1 MTLSATIAV
10 LALAVLV
17 GISLGLL
24 GGGGSILT
32 VPILTAVGGVDPQ
45 AAIASSLLV
54 VGPPRAIGLLQHARA
69 GRVRWRVGLVFGAAG
84 VVGALGGGLLGG
96 MLPPGVLMVLLAG
109 TMIAAAVA
117 MLRRRPR
124 HDQAE
129 PARPRIAQVL
139 MLGAAVGTLAGL
151 VGAGGGFLIVPALIL
166 LAGLPASAAIGT
178 SLLVIAMQ
186 SLAGLAAQPAL
197 PDIPWALVLPFTAIA
212 VAGSFL
218 GSVLTGRIPE
228 HALRTGFAVLVLA
241 VAVALLV
248 QQLALHL
255 PLT

>member
-1 MTLSATIAV
+1 MTPTATIAV
-10 LALAVLV
+10 LPLALLV

-24 GGGGSILT
+24 GGGGSILA
-32 VPILTAVGGVDPQ
+32 VPILTAVGGVEPR
-45 AAIASSLLV
+45 AAIASSLLI
-54 VGPPRAIGLLQHARA
+54 VGTTSALGLLQHARA
-69 GRVRWRVGLVFGAAG
+69 GRVRWRVGVVFGAAG
-84 VVGALGGGLLGG
+84 VVGALVGGLLGRT
-96 MLPPGVLMVLLAG
+96 LPPGVLMVLLAG

-124 HDQAE
+124 HDRAE
-129 PARPRIAQVL
+129 PARPRIALVL
-139 MLGAAVGTLAGL
+139 VLGTVVGSLAGL

-218 GSVLTGRIPE
+218 GSALTGRIPE
-228 HALRTGFAVLVLA
+228 WALRTGFAVLVLS

>member
-1 MTLSATIAV
+1 MTVTAVAV
-10 LALAVLV
+10 LALALLV

-32 VPILTAVGGVDPQ
+32 VPILSAIGGVEPR

-54 VGPPRAIGLLQHARA
+54 VGTTSAISLLQHARA
-69 GRVRWRVGLVFGAAG
+69 RRVRWRVGMLFGAAG
-84 VVGALGGGLLGG
+84 IVGALGGGLLGG
-96 MLPPGVLMVLLAG
+96 MLPPNALMLLLAG

-124 HDQAE
+124 PDLPE
-129 PARPRIAQVL
+129 PVGPRIARVL

-218 GSVLTGRIPE
+218 GSALTGRIPE
-228 HALRTGFAVLVLA
+228 RVLRAGFAVLVLA

-255 PLT
+255 PLA

>member
-1 MTLSATIAV
+1 MTPTATIAV
-10 LALAVLV
+10 LALALLV

-24 GGGGSILT
+24 GGGGSILA
-32 VPILTAVGGVDPQ
+32 VPILTAVGGVEPR
-45 AAIASSLLV
+45 AAIASSLLI
-54 VGPPRAIGLLQHARA
+54 VGTTSALGLLQHARA
-69 GRVRWRVGLVFGAAG
+69 GRVRWRVGVVFGAAG
-84 VVGALGGGLLGG
+84 VVGALVGGLLGRT
-96 MLPPGVLMVLLAG
+96 LPPGVLMVLLAG

-124 HDQAE
+124 HDRAE
-129 PARPRIAQVL
+129 PARPRIALVL
-139 MLGAAVGTLAGL
+139 VLGTVVGSLAGL

-218 GSVLTGRIPE
+218 GSALTGRIPE
-228 HALRTGFAVLVLA
+228 RALRTGFAVLVLS